1 MSYAADIARSVVRY
15 EPGDREALCAFQ
27 REYFG
32 ADSRHCDDRFF
43 EWLFE
48 RNPHRDPEGTSLWLC
63 KRDGVVVAQQ
73 ASIPT
78 RLKIGDSEERAA
90 WLIDWMVH
98 PQWRLKG
105 VSPALFAANAGS
117 TDIMLGLGLEDM
129 AYRSV
134 RRAGWHDAGRISLF
148 VRPLDAGASAKILNL
163 PPLLGRLAP
172 RFVIGG
178 SARFVA
184 GLRGVIAG
192 VSLEPVEAF
201 DERADALWHDAS
213 REHPVVAK
221 RDFETLRWR
230 FDEGPHRVFYERYY
244 LTRQGAVVGYAVVRV
259 TDWKGH
265 RIGRVV
271 DYFTRRRWV
280 APLLALVMGELDR
293 KGVAAVFL
301 EQWDPRAEYVLR
313 TLGCVR
319 ARPSHRFMFKAREPA
334 LAGLAPMLMQ
344 AGNWFVTP
352 ADSDFDHILIG
363 ASGKSAADP

>member
-32 ADSRHCDDRFF
+32 ADSRHCDDAFF

-48 RNPHRDPEGTSLWLC
+48 RNPHRDPEGASLWLC

-73 ASIPT
+73 ASIPL
-78 RLKIGDSEERAA
+78 RLKIGDSEQRAA

-98 PQWRLKG
+98 PEWRLKG
-105 VSPALFAANAGS
+105 VSPALFAANADS
-117 TDIMLGLGLEDM
+117 TDIMLGLGLEDI

-134 RRAGWHDAGRISLF
+134 RRAGWHDAGRLSLF

-163 PPLLGRLAP
+163 PPVLGKLAP
-172 RFVIGG
+172 RFVVGG
-178 SARFVA
+178 SARFAA
-184 GLRGVIAG
+184 GVRGAIAG
-192 VSLEPVEAF
+192 VSLEPIEAF
-201 DERADALWHDAS
+201 DERAEALWHDAS

-244 LTRQGAVVGYAVVRV
+244 LTRKGRVVGYAVVRV

-271 DYFTRRRWV
+271 DYYTGRRWV
-280 APLLALVMGELDR
+280 APLLALVIAELDR

-313 TLGCVR
+313 ALGCVR

-363 ASGKSAADP
+363 AYSSAAVA